1 MGQIKVTKKTGFCFG
16 VRRAV
21 TMAEDALDKYKSICS
36 LGSIIHNR
44 QVVDNLSRM
53 GLKVVKDIRKMKK
66 GTAIVIS
73 SHGLSPRILKDISKR
88 GIKVIDTTCP
98 FVVKAQ
104 KITRHLTQDGYK
116 VVIVGDVD
124 HPEVKALVDIAP
136 KKVIVVRDKLEAG
149 AIRFNKNDRVGI
161 ISQTTQSTSDFLD
174 VVKAMSENGPKE
186 IRIINTICND
196 AEERQRLAKALA
208 KRVDLMLIIGGKMS
222 ANTRRL
228 FEVCK
233 KILRNSHL
241 VETEKD
247 LKPNWLKKSSLVGL
261 TSGASTPDWVI
272 RRVIERINLKLKKQ
286 NAKLKFKTKN
296 LGPKDRAI
304 LNFAL

>member
-1 MGQIKVTKKTGFCFG
+1 MRRIRITKKTGFCFG

-21 TMAEDALDKYKSICS
+21 TMAEEALDKYKSIYS

-44 QVVDNLSRM
+44 QVVDNLSRK
-53 GLKVVKDIRKMKK
+53 GLKVIKDIRAMKK
-66 GTAIVIS
+66 GGAIVIS
-73 SHGLSPRILKDISKR
+73 SHGLSPRIAKNISKK
-88 GIKVIDTTCP
+88 GIRIIDTTCP
-98 FVVKAQ
+98 FVLKAQ
-104 KITRHLTQDGYK
+104 NITAALTRAGYK
-116 VVIVGDVD
+116 VVIVGDAD

-136 KKVIVVRDKLEAG
+136 GKVIVVKDKLEAS

-161 ISQTTQSTSDFLD
+161 ISQTTQSTSNFLD
-174 VVKAMSENGPKE
+174 VVKAMSENEPQKE

-196 AEERQRLAKALA
+196 AEERQRFARALA

-233 KILRNSHL
+233 KILKNSHL

-247 LKPNWLKKSSLVGL
+247 LKTNWLKKGSLVGL
-261 TSGASTPDWVI
+261 TSGASTPDWI
-272 RRVIERINLKLKKQ
+272 IKRVVDKIQNHIERGCVIN
-286 NAKLKFKTKN
+286 
-296 LGPKDRAI
+296 G
-304 LNFAL
+304 

>member
-1 MGQIKVTKKTGFCFG
+1 MGRIKITKKTGFCFG

-21 TMAEDALDKYKSICS
+21 TMAEKALDKYKSIYS

-44 QVVDNLSRM
+44 QVVGNLSKR

-66 GTAIVIS
+66 GEAIVIS
-73 SHGLSPRILKDISKR
+73 SHGLSPRIAKDISKR
-88 GIKVIDTTCP
+88 GMKIIDTTCP

-104 KITRHLTQDGYK
+104 KITRHLTRDGYK
-116 VVIVGDVD
+116 VVIVGDAD

-136 KKVIVVRDKLEAG
+136 KKVIVVRDKLEAI
-149 AIRFNKNDRVGI
+149 AIRFSKNDRVGI
-161 ISQTTQSTSDFLD
+161 ISQTTQSTSNFLD
-174 VVKAMSENGPKE
+174 VVKAMSENEPKE

-196 AEERQRLAKALA
+196 AEERQKLAKALA

-222 ANTRRL
+222 ANTRTI

-247 LKPNWLKKSSLVGL
+247 LKPNWLKKSSLVGV

-272 RRVIERINLKLKKQ
+272 KKVVNKIKTLNTKSKIRNSKQ
-286 NAKLKFKTKN
+286 IRNPKF
-296 LGPKDRAI
+296 
-304 LNFAL
+304 